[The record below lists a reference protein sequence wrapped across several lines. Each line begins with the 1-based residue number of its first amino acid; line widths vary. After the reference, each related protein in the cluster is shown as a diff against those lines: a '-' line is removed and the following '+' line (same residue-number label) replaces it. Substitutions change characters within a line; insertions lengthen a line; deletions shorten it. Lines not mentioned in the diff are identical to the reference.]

1 MNQTEEI
8 SEPEAIEALSDC
20 VQQVWNNASAFT
32 GKEQSSVS
40 KDLFYYGTNE
50 YKWTGGF
57 FKGELWLAYQMTHDS
72 IYKTVAEHQI
82 IKMLHH
88 IESKSAEKN
97 YFYGL
102 IYNPSCVSAYR
113 NTTDEDAE
121 EAALLAAT
129 ELLFS
134 EEDLLSKNALKDGRI
149 LFNIPLLMWAAKITI
164 DDRFTEL
171 AQKICTEAT
180 KVISEVTEN
189 PEQYGDASQ
198 SEIAWRIYGLAIA
211 AKYFPVD
218 EHLVLFRYLTERY
231 FTLAESGEFTD
242 AASAA
247 VVCCGLQEIV
257 LHLRASDGI
266 EFANEINFLTHKA
279 LVLLKNLVYDFAVQ
293 SPKTSNGLLFT
304 ILDDG
309 SEECTSWGDYFYME
323 ALVRYI
329 KPNWRSCW

>member
-32 GKEQSSVS
+32 GKEQSSIS
-40 KDLFYYGTNE
+40 KDLFYYGCNE

-88 IESKSAEKN
+88 IEAKSAETN

-113 NTTDEDAE
+113 STQDEDAE

-134 EEDLLSKNALKDGRI
+134 EEDLLKKNALKDGRI
-149 LFNIPLLMWAAKITI
+149 LFNIPLLMWAAKIT
-164 DDRFTEL
+164 DDERFTGL
-171 AQKICTEAT
+171 AKKICDECT

-189 PEQYGDASQ
+189 PEEYGNASLQ
-198 SEIAWRIYGLAIA
+198 QLAWRIYGIAIA
-211 AKYFPVD
+211 AKYFPKE
-218 EHLVLFRYLTERY
+218 EHLVLFRYITEKY
-231 FTLAESGEFTD
+231 FAQVENEDLTD

-247 VVCCGLQEIV
+247 VTCCGLQEMI

-266 EFANEINFLTHKA
+266 AFSEEISLLTNKS
-279 LVLLKNLVYDFAVQ
+279 LVLLKNLVYDYAVQ

-304 ILDDG
+304 ILEDG